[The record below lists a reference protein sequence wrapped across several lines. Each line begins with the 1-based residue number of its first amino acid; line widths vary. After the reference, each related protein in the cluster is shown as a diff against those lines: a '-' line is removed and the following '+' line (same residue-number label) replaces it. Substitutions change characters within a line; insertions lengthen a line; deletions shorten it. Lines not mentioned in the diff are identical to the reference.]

1 MNWARSFLLGATLL
15 AGAAGFAASRID
27 GRTESAGL
35 ALPAMKA
42 PPRLVDGHYR
52 FGAFGDVALYAPKGA
67 VRGVALFLSGDGGW
81 NQGVVDMA
89 RALTGEGLVVAG
101 VSTPA
106 LMKALEADKSRC
118 ISIGGPL
125 VSLAQD
131 LQHRFDFANYRKPI
145 LVGYSSGATIA
156 YAALAQ
162 GPAAAYRGVISLG
175 FAPDM
180 PGRKPWCAGDG
191 LKAGPIVKPAP
202 GWLFAPVKQVPSPW
216 MVLQGSRDQVVD
228 PQATAAFVS
237 KVAGAKL
244 VALPKVGHGYSVEAN
259 WMPQFVAAAR
269 PLLDAAEPTTAEAD
283 AIPDDL
289 PLNIATD
296 ASARP
301 TDMMAVIYSGDGGWV
316 GLDRSIAAELAH
328 AGIPT
333 VGVDSLSYFWNAK
346 TPAQAGAD
354 LGRILRAFAPRWHRK
369 RVVLIGYSFGA
380 DALPYIVGHIDPA
393 LRSGIARLTLLG
405 LSPSAEFQFHLDSW
419 IDVTNAGALPTAP
432 AIARLRGM
440 DIRCVQGAG
449 ESGSACPGLP
459 ARLVARFVVPGG
471 HHFDGNAA
479 LLSRIA
485 TQGLIA

>member
-1 MNWARSFLLGATLL
+1 MNWARSLLLGATLV
-15 AGAAGFAASRID
+15 AGAAGIAASRMD
-27 GRTESAGL
+27 RPAEPASL
-35 ALPAMKA
+35 ALPAMKPA
-42 PPRLVDGHYR
+42 PRLVDGHYR
-52 FGAFGDVALYAPKGA
+52 FGTLGDVAVYAPKGA
-67 VRGVALFLSGDGGW
+67 TRGVALFLSGDGGW
-81 NQGVVDMA
+81 NAGVVDMA
-89 RALTGEGLVVAG
+89 RALAGQGLVVAG

-106 LMKALEADKSRC
+106 LMKSMEADRSHC
-118 ISIGGPL
+118 IAIGGPL

-131 LQHRFDFANYRKPI
+131 LQHRYGFADYRKPI

-175 FAPDM
+175 FGPDM
-180 PGRKPWCAGDG
+180 PGKKPWCAGDG
-191 LKAGPIVKPAP
+191 LSASHMTTPVP
-202 GWLFAPVKQVPSPW
+202 GWLFGPIRQAASPW
-216 MVLQGSRDQVVD
+216 TVLQGMQDQVVS
-228 PQATAAFVS
+228 PQATAAFVGQ
-237 KVAGAKL
+237 VGGAKL
-244 VALPKVGHGYSVEAN
+244 ISLPKVGHGYSVEAN
-259 WMPQFVAAAR
+259 WMPQFIAAAK
-269 PLLDAAEPTTAEAD
+269 PLLDSAEPVTAAAN

-316 GLDRSIAAELAH
+316 GLDRAVAGELAH

-354 LGRILRAFAPRWHRK
+354 LGRIVRAFAPRWR
-369 RVVLIGYSFGA
+369 RTRIVLIGYSFGA

-393 LRSGIARLTLLG
+393 LRGGIARITLLG
-405 LSPSAEFQFHLDSW
+405 LSRSAEFQFHLDSW

-432 AIARLRGM
+432 AIARLRGI
-440 DIRCVQGAG
+440 DIRCVQGAS
-449 ESGSACPGLP
+449 ERDSACPTLARGL
-459 ARLVARFVVPGG
+459 VTRFVVPGG